1 MREESMDKR
10 TIPESDNESYV
21 SLPSYASKL
30 TQAPIPARTRIIKTL
45 GSLTLFDTCCY
56 ITRSFVLSY
65 SFQTDHRRHLAIE
78 QFRQLP
84 LYL

>member
-1 MREESMDKR
+1 MPRRHLVCRLSVE
-10 TIPESDNESYV
+10 
-21 SLPSYASKL
+21 
-30 TQAPIPARTRIIKTL
+30 IKTL

-78 QFRQLP
+78 QLRQLS
-84 LYL
+84 LHF